1 MTEEALLLE
10 LRSINDRLT
19 SLQGRLEVMCPEHS
33 RRLVGIEQTLDG
45 PGTNGNHVGLK
56 TRVTVVEKAV
66 DTINERY
73 DQLAEAFTS
82 EYTKM
87 TALGR
92 KMLWT
97 AIFGP
102 TGVMALFGTL
112 IYFMI
117 GK

>member
-1 MTEEALLLE
+1 MTEEALLIE

-19 SLQGRLEVMCPEHS
+19 SLQATLAVQCPDHS
-33 RRLVGIEQTLDG
+33 RRLLSLEDTIGG
-45 PGTNGNHVGLK
+45 PATNGNATGLK
-56 TRVTVVEKAV
+56 TRVKVVETAIE
-66 DTINERY
+66 TINERY
-73 DQLAEAFTS
+73 DQLADAFAS

-112 IYFMI
+112 IYFVI